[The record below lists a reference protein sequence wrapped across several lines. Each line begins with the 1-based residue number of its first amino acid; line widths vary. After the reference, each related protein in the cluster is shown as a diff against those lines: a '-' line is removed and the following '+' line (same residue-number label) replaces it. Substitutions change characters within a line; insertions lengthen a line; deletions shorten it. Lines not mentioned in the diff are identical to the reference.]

1 MFQEIKDK
9 YNLNCTEN
17 DFHIYMKEYYDN
29 NTIPITLEK
38 YTFDDLYNGNQI
50 ECPFVD
56 DRARYYVLQICGN
69 TYLQVHIPYVDGIQM
84 ITDENF
90 DEVSSE
96 HAKQLA
102 EEYLQNKAFQ
112 ESINYFQSK

>member
-1 MFQEIKDK
+1 MFTDIKK
-9 YNLNCTEN
+9 EYKLTCTEN
-17 DFHIYMKEYYDN
+17 DFNTYMQEYYDN
-29 NTIPITLEK
+29 HTLPITLEK
-38 YTFDDLYNGNQI
+38 YTFDDLYNGHQI

-102 EEYLQNKAFQ
+102 DQYLQYESFQ
-112 ESINYFQSK
+112 NAIEYFKST

>member
-17 DFHIYMKEYYDN
+17 DFNIYMKEYYDN
-29 NTIPITLEK
+29 NTLPITLEK

-56 DRARYYVLQICGN
+56 DNARYYTLQICGN
-69 TYLQVHIPYVDGIQM
+69 TYLQVHKPYVSWIEM
-84 ITDENF
+84 ITDDNF
-90 DEVSSE
+90 DEVSSD

-102 EEYLQNKAFQ
+102 EQYLQY
-112 ESINYFQSK
+112 ESFQSAIEHFKTI